1 MSDELT
7 KSVKKSSN
15 AVRVS
20 HYKAEFQKV
29 AVSTQTF
36 EAHDA
41 NNDALQYAALQALFD
56 FGQQIRTEPEILEEF
71 VREHELPWS
80 KVTAKNPYNA
90 LIRLALPASTNK
102 SWYSQCS
109 TVLAYAH
116 DRKINEP
123 LSRWL
128 EGGGVSGRYKEAV
141 EHFARGT
148 TGKAGRSKALRLNAA
163 REKLASAPLT
173 EALSGIDL
181 NGATPGF
188 FRSLVYYDGTSTR
201 LVHVRDTP
209 DDAATETYLLDLVGP
224 TDIRAHSLA
233 DKRLFRLYRAIDLIV
248 GSCGAPGK
256 DEERHIL
263 IWNEEQDDEAV
274 TRLKLVSDAYT
285 FANAEMTLAEP
296 LLELET
302 NGPLLLCYAD
312 AQAFRNDFQFDHEWR
327 LGVQGSVVQ
336 LVSSASSP
344 MQLQLI
350 PLAERKGAR
359 ALREGAKFTRRTKH
373 FRLTVDQMQA
383 LTSSVQTMQKLFDKQ
398 NKDSLTPY
406 PKPKRFQ
413 LAPDG
418 NALKLGVQEM
428 PNIWSTF
435 LTLKKPGA
443 NFHPHRELS
452 ISETDR
458 LCQALVPHG
467 DDVTGYFGN
476 SDVDDAALCIDHD
489 FLDGDHFVY
498 ASPLVISVKM
508 DRTLICEDLQLSV
521 HTSPVSGSEQISP
534 TSNLT
539 SGAKPTKA
547 PVKLAEATKIP
558 TDLEDLCPS
567 IYSNKLQSNWYI
579 KRLPRVCWPKAAY
592 KSSNMFGA
600 FITSFMP
607 DDTVKRWGRHYDL
620 EWQLRW
626 WRRMTDIPIN
636 VIASGWTD
644 EEISK
649 HNELQRISEHGG
661 KIIRTP
667 SRELIDNRRHSLQE
681 FYASDHDW
689 GIIMDDDATLQH
701 GTSYNSGAA
710 FFSEMAANDSS
721 LYNAIDVFSP
731 FTGKMPSHGVVWKE
745 HPELHQKNHVF
756 DPYYDLKGSMY
767 VVRNFR
773 KFKRPE
779 ILPSEKFRLHGEDTL
794 FGIEA
799 ISNGASVYRCNNIV
813 LRELRTGG
821 TSFPDRLVNMKIGNT
836 KISRMYAHKGLKMGR
851 RHLLDRSKMLQKV
864 GRSEDKRI
872 IMQKPPQ

>member
-1 MSDELT
+1 MT

-71 VREHELPWS
+71 VRAHELPWS

-148 TGKAGRSKALRLNAA
+148 TGKAGRSKAFRLNAA

-224 TDIRAHSLA
+224 TDIKAHPLA

-285 FANAEMTLAEP
+285 FTNAEMTLAEP
-296 LLELET
+296 LPELET
-302 NGPLLLCYAD
+302 KGPLLLRYAD

-336 LVSSASSP
+336 LVSSASAP
-344 MQLQLI
+344 MQLQLL
-350 PLAERKGAR
+350 PLVERKGAR
-359 ALREGAKFTRRTKH
+359 ALREGVKSTRRTKH
-373 FRLTVDQMQA
+373 FRLTVDKMQA

-413 LAPDG
+413 LAQDG
-418 NALKLGVQEM
+418 NVVKLGVQEM
-428 PNIWSTF
+428 PNIWSAF
-435 LTLKKPGA
+435 LELKKPGA

-458 LCQALVPHG
+458 LCQALVPYG
-467 DDVTGYFGN
+467 DDVTGYFGD

-508 DRTLICEDLQLSV
+508 DRTLICDDLAIVSAPLLMSATPKSVGSPPFSKRHVPAKALSGLSPSVSELV
-521 HTSPVSGSEQISP
+521 HPARNHAKIGKNRRTKTEFPV
-534 TSNLT
+534 T
-539 SGAKPTKA
+539 
-547 PVKLAEATKIP
+547 
-558 TDLEDLCPS
+558 PS
-567 IYSNKLQSNWYI
+567 
-579 KRLPRVCWPKAAY
+579 VAGHA
-592 KSSNMFGA
+592 FGA
-600 FITSFMP
+600 FITSYLP
-607 DDTVKRWGRHYDL
+607 DNSAHRVERKFDF
-620 EWQLRW
+620 EWQLEW
-626 WRRMTDIPIN
+626 WRRMTDIPVH
-636 VIASGWTD
+636 VIASNWTD
-644 EEISK
+644 AELAESK
-649 HNELQRISEHGG
+649 ELSLLGQHGG
-661 KIIRTP
+661 KITRVGQRI
-667 SRELIDNRRHSLQE
+667 LIENRLDCLKQL
-681 FYASDHDW
+681 YASNFDW
-689 GIIMDDDATLQH
+689 GIIMDDDAVLMQAENH
-701 GTSYNSGAA
+701 NSSYRL
-710 FFSEMAANDSS
+710 FSEMAENGVTAYDGV
-721 LYNAIDVFSP
+721 DVFAPIYGRKVP
-731 FTGKMPSHGVVWKE
+731 FNKE
-745 HPELHQKNHVF
+745 LNGSGNPYTANHVF
-756 DPYYDLKGSMY
+756 KKNTDLKGSMI
-767 VVRNFR
+767 VVRNFVKEGR
-773 KFKRPE
+773 EPLLPE
-779 ILPSEKFRLHGEDTL
+779 PSFRCHGEDTY
-794 FGIEA
+794 F
-799 ISNGASVYRCNNIV
+799 V
-813 LRELRTGG
+813 LKAVSLGYSTMTCWNMVLEELSGESTFAVGDDDRTAKMRDGHE
-821 TSFPDRLVNMKIGNT
+821 RLVSEFAHLGLRMKAG
-836 KISRMYAHKGLKMGR
+836 SHSL
-851 RHLLDRSKMLQKV
+851 
-864 GRSEDKRI
+864 DKRDFERRCWGEKPKEI
-872 IMQKPPQ
+872 IVEKP